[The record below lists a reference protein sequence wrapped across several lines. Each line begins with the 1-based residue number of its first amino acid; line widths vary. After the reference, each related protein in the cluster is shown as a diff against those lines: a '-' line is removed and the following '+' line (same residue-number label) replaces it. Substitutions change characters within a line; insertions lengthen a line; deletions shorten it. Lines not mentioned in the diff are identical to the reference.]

1 MKTRSNAT
9 LTWYVCMV
17 LLVAAVA
24 LAGCAGPTRPPQTPE
39 KLLQL
44 RDAMD
49 RHLVADGREMFQ
61 RLLAYV
67 KAQYDEYSAGRSTA
81 PPVVDILII
90 SGGGDWGAFGA
101 RLPQGLG

>member
-9 LTWYVCMV
+9 LTCHVCTV

-24 LAGCAGPTRPPQTPE
+24 LAGCAAGTRPPQTPE
-39 KLLQL
+39 QLLQL

-61 RLLAYV
+61 RLLARV
-67 KAQYDEYSAGRSTA
+67 KAQYDEYSAGRTK
-81 PPVVDILII
+81 P
-90 SGGGDWGAFGA
+90 G
-101 RLPQGLG
+101 RR